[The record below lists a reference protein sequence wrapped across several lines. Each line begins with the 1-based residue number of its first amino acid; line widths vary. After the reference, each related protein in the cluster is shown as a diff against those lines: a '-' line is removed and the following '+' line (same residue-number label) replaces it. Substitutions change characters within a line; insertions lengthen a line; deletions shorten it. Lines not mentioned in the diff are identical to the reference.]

1 MSNDTMVSILL
12 VLLLSLTF
20 MVGLALGYMRRDTEV
35 RRERLLADHRSA
47 ELDDHWDTTI
57 RDKQDEWN

>member
-1 MSNDTMVSILL
+1 MSNDTLVSILL

-47 ELDDHWDTTI
+47 DLDDHWETAI
-57 RDKQDEWN
+57 RD

>member
-35 RRERLLADHRSA
+35 RRARLLADHRSA
-47 ELDDHWDTTI
+47 DLDDHWDTTI
-57 RDKQDEWN
+57 REDANDEW